1 MLSVNF
7 YLFVYILFQSILMN
21 HSLDPKNL
29 KSEFIQIIG
38 VDPNSCNLVS
48 SWLQSIV
55 FFVFVTDIFISHSWQ
70 FHVFKS
76 RYIFHVLLTNNGCWW
91 LSISSKEDLIFYL
104 QNTEPTGHW
113 KWQILWFTTLESYSS
128 WPFHHSKNSTYV
140 TSLFLTLMFQNSNQS
155 KPYLLNMLSFFFE
168 KHSNLWFPLKNIW
181 YMLFLQ

>member
-1 MLSVNF
+1 MPHLKDIPLQCYCSKTLHQISDLYNLENKILLSVNF

-55 FFVFVTDIFISHSWQ
+55 FFVFVTDIFIFHSWQ

-76 RYIFHVLLTNNGCWW
+76 GTYSMFYWQTMGVGGCQFHQR
-91 LSISSKEDLIFYL
+91 K
-104 QNTEPTGHW
+104 
-113 KWQILWFTTLESYSS
+113 
-128 WPFHHSKNSTYV
+128 
-140 TSLFLTLMFQNSNQS
+140 
-155 KPYLLNMLSFFFE
+155 
-168 KHSNLWFPLKNIW
+168 IW
-181 YMLFLQ
+181 YFISRIRSRQDIESDKYCGLQL